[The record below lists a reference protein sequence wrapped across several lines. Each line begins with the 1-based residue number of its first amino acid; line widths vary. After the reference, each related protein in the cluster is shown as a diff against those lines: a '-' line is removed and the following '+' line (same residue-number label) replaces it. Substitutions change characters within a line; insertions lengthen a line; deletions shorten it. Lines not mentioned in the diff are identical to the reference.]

1 MKKSTTLLLPLFLIC
16 LSQKISAQQ
25 DPIYA
30 QYLNNP
36 LPINPA
42 YAGINNQFSAR
53 LQYRTQ
59 WAGIEANPVTANFS
73 GNISILQ
80 NKMGAGLVVTGDKL
94 GDIQNIEVSVPVSY
108 KIKFNDTYLSFGMQA
123 GFVNQS
129 SNLDGLNIQDR
140 TDQAFATFSETSFNL
155 GGGLMLKNDKY
166 RFGISAPRLV
176 PAKFTTMDGTPLE
189 LYKQHYYLF
198 GSYIFR
204 MNDKLWFRPSVL
216 LRGTANTPLSIDVN
230 PTFTFREFYSAGIFT
245 RNFKSYGALVQVVL
259 KNFHLGYVFELPG
272 SKDSSVRF
280 TSHEITLGLS
290 IGVLTYHDKVAKVF

>member
-1 MKKSTTLLLPLFLIC
+1 MKTIIPILALFIC
-16 LSQKISAQQ
+16 FSHKVLAQQ

-53 LQYRTQ
+53 LQCRTQ
-59 WAGIEANPVTANFS
+59 WAGIEANPMTANFS
-73 GNISILQ
+73 GNISFLQ
-80 NKMGAGLVVTGDKL
+80 NKMGAGLVLTHDQL
-94 GDIQNIEVSVPVSY
+94 GDIKNLEVAIPLSY
-108 KIKFNDTYLSFGMQA
+108 KIKFENDTYLSFGMQA
-123 GFVNQS
+123 GIVNQT
-129 SNLDGLNIQDR
+129 NDPAALNIRDA
-140 TDQAFATFSETSFNL
+140 DDPAFASFSEISLNL
-155 GGGLMLKNDKY
+155 GAGILLKNDKY

-216 LRGTANTPLSIDVN
+216 LRGTPGAPVSVDVN

-245 RNFKSYGALVQVVL
+245 RNFKTYGALLQVL
-259 KNFHLGYVFELPG
+259 IKNYHLGYVFELPG
-272 SKDSSVRF
+272 SKDSSLRF

>member
-1 MKKSTTLLLPLFLIC
+1 MKKFIPFLSLIVFFVEN
-16 LSQKISAQQ
+16 SSAQQ

-42 YAGINNQFSAR
+42 YAGINDQFSAR
-53 LQYRTQ
+53 LQFRTQ
-59 WAGIEANPVTANFS
+59 WAGIEANPLTANFS

-108 KIKFNDTYLSFGMQA
+108 KIKLNDTYLSFGMQA

-129 SNLDGLNIQDR
+129 NNHGDLSIRDAD
-140 TDQAFATFSETSFNL
+140 DPAFASFSETSFNL
-155 GGGLMLKNDKY
+155 GAGFMLKNDKY
-166 RFGISAPRLV
+166 RLGISAPRLV

-204 MNDKLWFRPSVL
+204 MSDKLWFRPSVL
-216 LRGTANTPLSIDVN
+216 LRGTANTPVSIDLN

-245 RNFKSYGALVQVVL
+245 RNFKSYGALVQVLV
-259 KNFHLGYVFELPG
+259 KNFHVGYVFELPG
-272 SKDSSVRF
+272 SQNSSVRF
-280 TSHEITLGLS
+280 TSHEVTLGVSL
-290 IGVLTYHDKVAKVF
+290 GVLTYHDKVAKVF